1 MARPDG
7 SEPAASTSR
16 WSDERVELLLG
27 RLLRAGVVAAA
38 ILVLAGGVLYLRR
51 HGLEPPDGAVFRG
64 EPDDLTR
71 VGGILRASG
80 ALSGRGLIMGGLL
93 LLIATPVA
101 RVAVSLAAFVHQRD
115 RLYVAITAFV
125 LLLLLASL
133 AGVAL

>member
-1 MARPDG
+1 MVPVD
-7 SEPAASTSR
+7 ASDR
-16 WSDERVELLLG
+16 WSDDAVELLVG
-27 RLLRAGVVAAA
+27 RLLRVG
-38 ILVLAGGVLYLRR
+38 VLAGGIVYLAR
-51 HGLEPPDGAVFRG
+51 HALEPAHGAVFNG

-101 RVAVSLAAFVHQRD
+101 RVAMSLVAFVFQRD

-133 AGVAL
+133 VG

>member
-1 MARPDG
+1 MVPMDG
-7 SEPAASTSR
+7 SDR
-16 WSDERVELLLG
+16 WSDDAVELLVG
-27 RLLRAGVVAAA
+27 RLLRAGVLAAA
-38 ILVLAGGVLYLRR
+38 ALVLTGGIVYLAR
-51 HGLEPPDGAVFRG
+51 HAYEPAHGAVFNG

-101 RVAVSLAAFVHQRD
+101 RVAMSLVAFVFQRD
-115 RLYVAITAFV
+115 HLYTAITAFV

-133 AGVAL
+133 VGVAL

>member
-1 MARPDG
+1 MALPDG
-7 SEPAASTSR
+7 SEPAAAASR
-16 WSDERVELLLG
+16 WNDDAVELLVS

-38 ILVLAGGVLYLRR
+38 ALVLVGGVLYLWR
-51 HGLEPPDGAVFRG
+51 HALEPPHGAVFRG

-80 ALSGRGLIMGGLL
+80 ELTGRGLIMGGLL

-101 RVAVSLAAFVHQRD
+101 RVALSLVAFVHQRD
-115 RLYVAITAFV
+115 HLYAGITAFV

-133 AGVAL
+133 TGGVL

>member
-1 MARPDG
+1 MVPVDD
-7 SEPAASTSR
+7 SDR
-16 WSDERVELLLG
+16 WSDDAVEQLVG
-27 RLLRAGVVAAA
+27 RLLRAGVLAAA
-38 ILVLAGGVLYLRR
+38 ALVLAGGIVYLAR
-51 HGLEPPDGAVFRG
+51 HAHEPAHGAVFNG

-101 RVAVSLAAFVHQRD
+101 RVAVSLVAFVFQRD
-115 RLYVAITAFV
+115 RLYAAITAFV

-133 AGVAL
+133 VGVAL